1 MFGKLKRLFV
11 PKLYSHCVC
20 EDCLL
25 LVRDYCEGWQKKR
38 SELTVGTRWRSD
50 CYRFKPYKEGR
61 AIGCYSCSSTV
72 KESVMGSGKQYI
84 RGKAV
89 TCQIC
94 NGKGWMWQKVRDWN
108 KVEGKT
114 K

>member
-25 LVRDYCEGWQKKR
+25 LIRDYCEGWQKKR
-38 SELTVGTRWRSD
+38 SELTVGTKWTEGVD
-50 CYRFKPYKEGR
+50 CYRFKPYKQGI
-61 AIGCYSCSSTV
+61 ATGCEFCGGSS
-72 KESVMGSGKQYI
+72 SYCGPRLGSGKQYI

-94 NGKGWMWQKVRDWN
+94 NGKGWMWHKVRD
-108 KVEGKT
+108 VA
-114 K
+114 